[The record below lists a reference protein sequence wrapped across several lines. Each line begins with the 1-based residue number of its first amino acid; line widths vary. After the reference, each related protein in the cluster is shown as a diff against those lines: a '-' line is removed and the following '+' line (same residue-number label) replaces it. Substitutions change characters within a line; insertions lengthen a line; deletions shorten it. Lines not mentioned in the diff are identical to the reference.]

1 MLIIVFKIWDVK
13 IFSCHP
19 NKFNVIIHYTQ
30 VQRRISLIAT
40 GIVVEYNPFHNG
52 HLFHLNEA
60 KRLTNANVIIA
71 VMSGHF
77 LQRGEPAIV
86 DKWTR
91 TRMALAGGADLV
103 IELPYAFSTAHAP
116 KFAKGSVQ
124 ILDALQ
130 CKYICFGSEEGSIA
144 PFTNSLDTMD
154 TNKELYEK
162 TIMSS
167 VQEGISYPNALRI
180 AYEEISRTTD
190 EPLADLSE
198 PNNILGFHYMQS
210 AREIRSDMTP
220 VTIAR
225 KGTHFHDEAL
235 PENSIASATGI
246 RKELFATDTE
256 HVQTFMPPAS
266 FKLLKQLPHQSWDHL
281 YPFLRYTILRE
292 GPEQLALIADITE
305 GIEFS
310 IWRSAKQYSTFQLF
324 MQAVKSKRYTWT
336 RIQRM
341 LVHILTGYRKTTRAQ
356 ISSPSYLRL
365 LGISENG
372 RSYLRSVKKELP
384 LPLISRAGSHKDP
397 SLLMDIKST
406 DIYMCGI
413 QREPGL
419 DFKTPP
425 ILL

>member
-1 MLIIVFKIWDVK
+1 M
-13 IFSCHP
+13 
-19 NKFNVIIHYTQ
+19 
-30 VQRRISLIAT
+30 IAT

-60 KRLTNANVIIA
+60 KRLTHADVIIA

-91 TRMALAGGADLV
+91 ARMALASGADLV

-116 KFAKGSVQ
+116 QFAKGAVQ

-130 CKYICFGSEEGSIA
+130 SKNICFGSEEGHIE
-144 PFTNSLDTMD
+144 PFMNSLDTMH
-154 TNKELYEK
+154 THKELYEK
-162 TIMSS
+162 TIKSS
-167 VQEGISYPNALRI
+167 IQEGISYPNALRI
-180 AYEEISRTTD
+180 AYEAISRAT
-190 EPLADLSE
+190 EKPLADLSE
-198 PNNILGFHYMQS
+198 PNNILGFHYMQ
-210 AREIRSDMTP
+210 AIKEIQSNMIA
-220 VTIAR
+220 VTLER
-225 KGTHFHDEAL
+225 KGTHYHDEAL
-235 PENSIASATGI
+235 PEDTIASATGI
-246 RKELFATDTE
+246 RKELFATDVA
-256 HVQTFMPPAS
+256 HIQPFMPSSS
-266 FKLLKQLPHQSWDHL
+266 FELLHQQPHQSWDHL
-281 YPFLRYTILRE
+281 YPFLRYMILRE
-292 GPEQLALIADITE
+292 GPEQLASIADITE

-310 IWRSAKQYSTFQLF
+310 LWRAAKGHATFQEF
-324 MQAVKSKRYTWT
+324 MKAVKSKRYTWT

-341 LVHILTGYRKTTRAQ
+341 LVHILTGYRKSTRAQ
-356 ISSPSYLRL
+356 ITSPSYLRL
-365 LGISENG
+365 LGMSENG
-372 RSYLRSVKKELP
+372 RSYLRKVKKEVTLP
-384 LPLISRAGSHKDP
+384 VVSRVGSHTDP

>member
-1 MLIIVFKIWDVK
+1 M
-13 IFSCHP
+13 
-19 NKFNVIIHYTQ
+19 
-30 VQRRISLIAT
+30 IAT

-60 KRLTNANVIIA
+60 KRLTGADVIIA

-91 TRMALAGGADLV
+91 TRMALASGADLV

-116 KFAKGSVQ
+116 QFAKGAIQ

-130 CKYICFGSEEGSIA
+130 CKYICFGSEEGHIS
-144 PFTNSLDTMD
+144 PFMNSLDTMN
-154 TNKELYEK
+154 THNELYEK
-162 TIMSS
+162 TIKSS
-167 VQEGISYPNALRI
+167 MQEGISYPNAMRI

-198 PNNILGFHYMQS
+198 PNNILGFHYMK
-210 AREIRSDMTP
+210 AIREIQSNMMA
-220 VTIAR
+220 VTLER

-235 PENSIASATGI
+235 PEDSIASATGI
-246 RKELFATDTE
+246 RKELFATDVE
-256 HVQTFMPPAS
+256 HVQFFMPS
-266 FKLLKQLPHQSWDHL
+266 SSYKLLHQQPHQSWDHL
-281 YPFLRYTILRE
+281 YPFLRFVILRE
-292 GPEQLALIADITE
+292 GPEQLASIADITE

-310 IWRSAKQYSTFQLF
+310 LWRAAKEHTTFQEF

-341 LVHILTGYRKTTRAQ
+341 LVHVLTGYRKSTRAQ
-356 ISSPSYLRL
+356 ITSPSYLRL
-365 LGISENG
+365 LGMSENG
-372 RSYLRSVKKELP
+372 RSYLRTVKKELT
-384 LPLISRAGSHKDP
+384 LPLVSRAGSHKDP

>member
-1 MLIIVFKIWDVK
+1 M
-13 IFSCHP
+13 
-19 NKFNVIIHYTQ
+19 
-30 VQRRISLIAT
+30 IAT

-60 KRLTNANVIIA
+60 KRLTGADVIIA

-91 TRMALAGGADLV
+91 TRMALASGADLV

-116 KFAKGSVQ
+116 QFAKGAIQ

-130 CKYICFGSEEGSIA
+130 CEYICFGSEEGHISS
-144 PFTNSLDTMD
+144 FMNSLDTMN
-154 TNKELYEK
+154 THNELYEK
-162 TIMSS
+162 TIKSS
-167 VQEGISYPNALRI
+167 MQEGISYPNAMRI
-180 AYEEISRTTD
+180 AYEEISRSTD

-198 PNNILGFHYMQS
+198 PNNILGFHYMK
-210 AREIRSDMTP
+210 AIREIQSNMMA
-220 VTIAR
+220 VTLER
-225 KGTHFHDEAL
+225 KGTHYHDEAL
-235 PENSIASATGI
+235 PEDSIASATGI
-246 RKELFATDTE
+246 RKELFATDVE
-256 HVQTFMPPAS
+256 HVQSFMPSSS
-266 FKLLKQLPHQSWDHL
+266 FKLLHQQPHQSWDHL
-281 YPFLRYTILRE
+281 YPFLRFVILRE
-292 GPEQLALIADITE
+292 GPEQLASIADITE

-310 IWRSAKQYSTFQLF
+310 LWRAAKEHATFQEF

-341 LVHILTGYRKTTRAQ
+341 LVHVLTGYRKSTRAQ
-356 ISSPSYLRL
+356 ITSPSYLRL
-365 LGISENG
+365 LGLSVNG
-372 RSYLRSVKKELP
+372 RSYLRTVKKEVT